1 MLFLQ
6 VCWGIFSFYIY
17 TKRFKTKIMWDFHI
31 QILVTNIYILNVE
44 TASYW
49 HVGSFPKLWTCV
61 DVPLMFLK
69 VICTFLWENTCYL
82 YYLFELYAYSLICFC
97 MYQICDLDVLRSR
110 TDFIIK
116 SLISLTTPKLI
127 PHMWCYSGKLSLSQ
141 LQYKDYLKSL
151 SLTEI
156 FLEYIFS
163 PTDSDSYDITSAS
176 LMKGGLFF
184 LCKFIFI

>member
-1 MLFLQ
+1 MNLCRRSAYVFKDYMYFL
-6 VCWGIFSFYIY
+6 VRKHLLS
-17 TKRFKTKIMWDFHI
+17 
-31 QILVTNIYILNVE
+31 LL
-44 TASYW
+44 
-49 HVGSFPKLWTCV
+49 L
-61 DVPLMFLK
+61 
-69 VICTFLWENTCYL
+69 
-82 YYLFELYAYSLICFC
+82 LFELYAYSLICFF

-116 SLISLTTPKLI
+116 SLTSLTTPKLI

-141 LQYKDYLKSL
+141 LQCKDYLKSL

-163 PTDSDSYDITSAS
+163 PTDSDSYDVTLAS